1 MKSEPN
7 EFSLEDLKNST
18 NHTTCWDGVRNYQAR
33 NFMRDDMQV
42 GDKVLFYHSR
52 QNPSVVGTAI
62 VVKSGYPDHTA
73 WEPDNKHFDA
83 RSTPE
88 KPVWYMVD
96 IQFEQEFPVPLTLK
110 YLRTIPEL
118 QGMLLLR
125 KGMRLSVQPV
135 TQEEFETILNLSKNI
150 GK

>member
-150 GK
+150 SK